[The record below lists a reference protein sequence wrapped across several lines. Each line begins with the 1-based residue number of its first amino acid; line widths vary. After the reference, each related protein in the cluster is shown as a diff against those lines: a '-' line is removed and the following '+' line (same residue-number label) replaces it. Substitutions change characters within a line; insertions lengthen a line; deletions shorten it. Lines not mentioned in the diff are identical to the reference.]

1 MSFRFLR
8 WPRPSRSA
16 ASPPVM
22 GQSADGQAPTAL
34 ALTAESAPVL
44 EPAALKPAY
53 HLSTSIW
60 PQQVVAAAVGTVGR
74 RR

>member
-1 MSFRFLR
+1 
-8 WPRPSRSA
+8 
-16 ASPPVM
+16 M